1 MAYWPERAHRAGGQA
16 AGVIHRLLQLNH
28 ICQFMMV
35 ILIEK
40 LKKESKLD

>member
-28 ICQFMMV
+28 ILP
-35 ILIEK
+35 IHDGNIIEK